1 MTNLNQTMLWSYLR
15 MINWDN
21 KKRGELITACRY
33 YEYRLDK
40 LQRELDEARETWF
53 KKEAQHSKR
62 GNRTKKGS
70 F

>member
-1 MTNLNQTMLWSYLR
+1 

-70 F
+70 S